1 MDDIRKQL
9 NVLMEEWKASHK
21 NKGLVS
27 FISDGAVNVEAYV
40 GSKLKICYFLKEAY
54 SKDND
59 EDWDL
64 AGWLDSGAM
73 TRMWSNVA
81 EWTYGILS
89 TTTTNIAHKPQLT
102 NQEKTALLRSV
113 SVVNVK
119 KSNGKVQS
127 DYDDL
132 LSYASEDKEFLKRE
146 LEILN
151 PDVIVCGNISSLLR
165 LLYGAT
171 VQSKNGVSAEGL
183 IDAEYLSKNGY
194 AFAGKQIIIDY
205 YHPANH
211 YPSML
216 NYYTICSLYQQ
227 ALKMKG

>member
-1 MDDIRKQL
+1 MDDTRKQL
-9 NVLMEEWKASHK
+9 DMLMEKWKATHK
-21 NKGLVS
+21 NRGWVS
-27 FISDGAVNVEAYV
+27 FISDGAVNIESYV

-73 TRMWSNVA
+73 TKMWGNVA
-81 EWTYGILS
+81 EWTYGIRN
-89 TTTTNIAHKPQLT
+89 TTATNIAHKPQLT
-102 NQEKTALLRSV
+102 SEEKTALLKSV

-127 DYDDL
+127 DYADL
-132 LSYASEDKEFLKRE
+132 LRYANEDREFLKKE
-146 LEILN
+146 LDILN
-151 PDVIVCGNISSLLR
+151 PDVIICGNNSSLLR

-171 VQSKNGVSAEGL
+171 VQSKNKVSAEGR
-183 IDAEYLSKNGY
+183 IDAEYMSRNGY
-194 AFAGKQIIIDY
+194 AFVGNQIIIDY

-227 ALKMKG
+227 ALKRKG